1 MRVIYLT
8 SSESLSGGS
17 RQALYLAQGLAGR
30 GHETFLLT
38 PAVSSLPDQEAGG
51 EAAFRAVALPAKRG
65 CWRAAVE
72 QLLPAHD
79 TPFVL
84 HAFHNKA
91 CKLASWWGLRWRLA
105 KRRAV
110 VVLNR
115 GVCYRPGNPLPWWS
129 PGVDAVSVNSRACA
143 DVLARIG
150 APRAKLRVIY
160 NGVPEGRVRAGREPL
175 AVRAELGI
183 APDALVI
190 GSITGDKPVKGVE
203 QLVRAAALAK
213 TKGLSARLVL
223 VGTNP
228 AKWGP
233 LARELNVADLFA
245 FILRTPHVAD
255 YLGVF
260 DAFVISSLSESL
272 PNTLLEACLAGLPV
286 LSTAVGG
293 IPELIE
299 GRGILVPPGDASAL
313 AEGLLRLERDHE
325 ARARF
330 AAASRELSATFTIE
344 RKVDEVEALYR
355 ELLARRGF
363 SAD

>member
-17 RQALYLAQGLAGR
+17 RQALYLAQGLAER
-30 GHETFLLT
+30 GHEAFLLT
-38 PAVSSLPDQEAGG
+38 PEVSALSGQEAGG
-51 EAAFRAVALPAKRG
+51 DTAFRAVALPAKRG
-65 CWRAAVE
+65 HWRAAVE
-72 QLLPAHD
+72 TLLPAHD
-79 TPFVL
+79 EPFVL

-143 DVLARIG
+143 DVLAGIG

-160 NGVPEGRVRAGREPL
+160 NGVPEDRVRAGRDPL

-183 APDALVI
+183 APDALVL

-213 TKGLSARLVL
+213 AKGLSARLVL
-223 VGTNP
+223 VGANP
-228 AKWGP
+228 GKWEP
-233 LARELNVADLFA
+233 LARELDVADLFV
-245 FILRTPHVAD
+245 FIARTPHVAD
-255 YLGVF
+255 YLGIF
-260 DAFVISSLSESL
+260 DAFIISSLSESL

-293 IPELIE
+293 IPELVE
-299 GRGILVPPGDASAL
+299 GRGILVPPGNPPAL
-313 AEGLLRLERDHE
+313 AEGLLRLERDRE